1 MLSSFRKQDKKDE
14 ESATSG
20 NPYKNLEK
28 ASVLQEVNY
37 EYFKY
42 KSFSIL
48 NRLGHLMKLRS
59 MHENVFK
66 F

>member
-14 ESATSG
+14 ESSTSG

-37 EYFKY
+37 QNLFFFNNKILFKIG
-42 KSFSIL
+42 SNI
-48 NRLGHLMKLRS
+48 
-59 MHENVFK
+59 
-66 F
+66 

>member
-28 ASVLQEVNY
+28 ASVLQEVIY
-37 EYFKY
+37 
-42 KSFSIL
+42 
-48 NRLGHLMKLRS
+48 
-59 MHENVFK
+59 
-66 F
+66 